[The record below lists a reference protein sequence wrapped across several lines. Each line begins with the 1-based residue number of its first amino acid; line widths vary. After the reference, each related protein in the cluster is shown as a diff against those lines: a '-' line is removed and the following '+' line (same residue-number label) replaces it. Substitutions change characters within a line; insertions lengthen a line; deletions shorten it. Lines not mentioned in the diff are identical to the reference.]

1 MIISLFMDKTPA
13 AVEAYRQRN
22 RDREQRQHE

>member
-1 MIISLFMDKTPA
+1 MDKTPA